1 MREYSRKQ
9 LFFSSV
15 AILGPGLLGGSLALA
30 VRKQLPHVHVSLW
43 GRREEPLE
51 YARSSGAAH
60 TASTRMEEVVEGADL
75 VVLATPVGVMPRL
88 VSDMLPLLKPGVL
101 VTDVGS
107 VKGCVHQAVGSV
119 LKKAG
124 VAFIGSHPMAGSE
137 KQGME
142 HASGDLFRDATC
154 ILTNDEHVHEDVL
167 LLLQRFWERVGC
179 HCIG

>member
-30 VRKQLPHVHVSLW
+30 VRKQLPHVHVRLW

-60 TASTRMEEVVEGADL
+60 AASTRMEEVVEGADL

-107 VKGCVHQAVGSV
+107 VKGGVHQAVGSV
-119 LKKAG
+119 LK
-124 VAFIGSHPMAGSE
+124 
-137 KQGME
+137 
-142 HASGDLFRDATC
+142 
-154 ILTNDEHVHEDVL
+154 
-167 LLLQRFWERVGC
+167 
-179 HCIG
+179 

>member
-60 TASTRMEEVVEGADL
+60 AASSRMEEVVEGADR
-75 VVLATPVGVMPRL
+75 G
-88 VSDMLPLLKPGVL
+88 MLK
-101 VTDVGS
+101 
-107 VKGCVHQAVGSV
+107 H
-119 LKKAG
+119 
-124 VAFIGSHPMAGSE
+124 
-137 KQGME
+137 
-142 HASGDLFRDATC
+142 
-154 ILTNDEHVHEDVL
+154 ILMC
-167 LLLQRFWERVGC
+167 LLLQKVLLA
-179 HCIG
+179 IQ